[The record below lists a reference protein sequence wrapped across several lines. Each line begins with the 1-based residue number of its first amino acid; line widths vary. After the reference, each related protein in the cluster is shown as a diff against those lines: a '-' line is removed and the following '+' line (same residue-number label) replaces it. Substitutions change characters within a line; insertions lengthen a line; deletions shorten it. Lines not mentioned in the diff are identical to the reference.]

1 MEETKV
7 LQKTKEE
14 KKKLQEIQRQERK
27 KRHKRNVKTFSACL
41 VTGTAL
47 GVSSFYRKKKSKMME
62 TQNDISSEKY
72 YDAFFEAKKIE
83 LTGED
88 IEKIT
93 VRACFGAI
101 LLKLNIDQPKEIVI
115 ELESIMSGV
124 LIQVPEHVQ
133 FYMEQKGVMTKT
145 ANQVQGSD
153 NEDTPTVYVEVKG
166 ICSGICVRSIPL
178 ENK

>member
-1 MEETKV
+1 M
-7 LQKTKEE
+7 
-14 KKKLQEIQRQERK
+14 QEIQRQERK
-27 KRHKRNVKTFSACL
+27 KRHKRNVKTLSACL

-47 GVSSFYRKKKSKMME
+47 GVYSFYRKKKSKMME

-133 FYMEQKGVMTKT
+133 FYM
-145 ANQVQGSD
+145 VQGSD